1 MIIGY
6 LMDHIANAVWM
17 QHAQSVFGLQKAAG
31 AAGALLNVEAREDV
45 LPPPLLDEN
54 AGQFTTE
61 CVLEKQLQ
69 GYVTENSV
77 SSRS

>member
-6 LMDHIANAVWM
+6 LMDHIANAVWV
-17 QHAQSVFGLQKAAG
+17 QHAHSVLHLKADG
-31 AAGALLNVEAREDV
+31 AAGKLLNVEAREDV
-45 LPPPLLDEN
+45 LPPPLFDEN

-69 GYVTENSV
+69 GYVTENLV
-77 SSRS
+77 SFCS